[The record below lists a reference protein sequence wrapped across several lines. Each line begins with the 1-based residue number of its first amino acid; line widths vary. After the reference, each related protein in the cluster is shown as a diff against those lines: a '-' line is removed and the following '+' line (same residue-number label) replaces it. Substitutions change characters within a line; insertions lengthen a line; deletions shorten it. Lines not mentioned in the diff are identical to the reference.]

1 VWAVTKDGG
10 TLRTIREAYDYMTS
24 MGKKRELCQHWQ
36 RAYKLILAKA
46 AVVRVSRSLE
56 LPLFMDAKLDAG
68 A

>member
-1 VWAVTKDGG
+1 
-10 TLRTIREAYDYMTS
+10 MTS
-24 MGKKRELCQHWQ
+24 MGKKRELRQHWQ